1 MFSVLYINNFIE
13 VKSKNFKNISVVVIY
28 TLLLETPT
36 IYVCKQGNIKVIVI
50 GTLCVETHTVY
61 ACTKFANISVVGN

>member
-1 MFSVLYINNFIE
+1 MR
-13 VKSKNFKNISVVVIY
+13 NISVVVIY